1 MGKFYIHPITL
12 LSLFLSFQLSQKVSG
27 QNKIKFNGIEL
38 NMSELKT
45 NDKSVILSK
54 AFAGKKLVIAE
65 GTQETFGTG
74 LALGNNRYLISVP
87 ANAGGKELFNS
98 GIRAWAPV
106 SATQKLVSD
115 LRNTLTSNS
124 TASIDINILVAPG
137 IDEKQIRAVWIPAWG
152 TIKEVWSGGD
162 IIRFTVNATPTQIQ
176 TLSEQGWTMQIEEGE
191 GEIIPHNQVAADNGR
206 VNTISN
212 AGFGWTTGLTGNGVT
227 VAIGDGGL
235 IDSHG
240 DLESHQFNLVTSKLS
255 SFADH
260 PDHVSG
266 TIAGSGLIDANR
278 KGMAPGARIL
288 NHQTS
293 NVISNAIILRTKQN
307 ATLTNNSY
315 GNTLTCTKAGNY
327 NSTSSMMDG
336 QTASYPDLLH
346 VVSAGNAGTT
356 TCSPYPAGYFN
367 IAEGYPVAKNCLTVG
382 AVQAADAFA
391 TWSSKGPMKDGRL
404 KPEIV
409 TDGNDIFSTIPGDGY
424 GQKSG
429 TSQAAPVMTGT
440 LTLLTER
447 FRQLNSYNNP
457 DASLLKALVCNTAD
471 DLGLANADFTYGFG
485 RLNARKAR
493 RVLEAGLYT
502 SNTLS
507 SNSSK
512 NFTIT
517 APAGA
522 SSVKIILAWSDP
534 AAAASPVKALINDLN
549 LNVLRADGSTFLPW
563 VANPSTASVTLAAV
577 RGVDSLNNMEQV
589 TLSVSPGEVLTIRT
603 SSKTISGSTQK
614 YWIVY
619 DWVSPELVLTAP
631 QRNQLMKTATGFG
644 FRWDMSGYTFSSLIL
659 ETSSDS
665 TIWSTAQTIASPTSL
680 YSAYTPTG
688 TSYRKAWYRF
698 KGISGGQ
705 TIYSNAVKVVLS
717 PQPTASVVVCDRSA
731 RLSWAAVSG
740 ATRYEYMKLNRSK
753 GVWETIGYTTSLFAY
768 FGGLENAKR
777 EILAV
782 RPWFSNEAGLRS
794 AGIAATPAA
803 GICPWTKDLGIS
815 KILSPVSGRLLTS
828 SAPSSTIQLELQNYS
843 NTAVTNQVCQLN
855 YQKLDGVVLRYPLSL
870 SIAAGQKQNYTIPT
884 AFLNSV
890 AGIQNMRFWL
900 TTSGDLNTSN
910 DTLKSEVKVLSNMP
924 ERSFPLTINF
934 ENLSPFYATSKT
946 IGFSGLDRLD
956 FNSVNQA
963 RLFSSI
969 KNSPLTYGASSL
981 VLDKE
986 RVNTLTGAGEAII
999 TINLSLFPDPKELK
1013 LSFDFLS
1020 FGSQTSGNGL
1030 SFRPSDQAAWIPVKN
1045 FWQESFIA
1053 GVSKN
1058 FSEIDL
1064 LPLLAG
1070 AAPTSSFQLKFS
1082 FSGQRS
1088 SEIETLGGYAIDNIK
1103 ISIPSA
1109 DISAN
1114 GLVLAPE
1121 NCFKDNEVRPVK
1133 ITVQNLTNSD
1143 AQKVPVSYSV
1153 AGYAS
1158 VTDTITSILANSTV
1172 THTFNIGLN
1181 SQQFGNLS
1189 VRAWVSC
1196 LGDGNSANDSIP
1208 FQKTIHYRTISSF
1221 PAYESFENNAG
1232 SWATYSNTENSRWE
1246 WGKGIK
1252 KVTAF
1257 DSAANGVS
1265 YWYSNP
1271 SGIQSVEDLNYLQ
1284 SPCYNLSRQST
1295 DFQLSFNSGYKLG
1308 GANEQAWMEVSE
1320 DGINWSKI
1328 GTSGSGYNWYNESG
1342 DNWGNIN
1349 TTWQSSSIKLIL
1361 ANFSIKNR
1369 IQFRLVLSQPS
1380 GNGGQGFAMDD
1391 VNIEA
1396 SSDVENNTD
1405 IDETEQSS
1413 ISGAWLT
1420 FGKDGKTAAQVANNP
1435 AMGSL
1440 NLRLKIQPETEG
1452 IQEFEGHYYLG
1463 RNFLL
1468 VPDFIPSQTQK
1479 IRLFI
1484 TDNEITRLKEK
1495 DFSLS
1500 SFQKLGIFRYSGGNK
1515 DLTPNNNDFSS
1526 SSNFEFISPVNVLKV
1541 PTYGGHY
1548 LEFQSK
1554 VGFEFY
1560 VATSSFVASTLGL
1573 RLNPDET
1580 APHPPIELRW
1590 LTPILDNNEGKL
1602 RSTRLAY
1609 FDPSNKMLFVDG
1621 LNGNSSRILIANLKG
1636 QVILNEPFNGFRF
1649 ETSLTGLAKGLYT
1662 LRVEQ
1667 ESVVETFRIL
1677 ID

>member
-1 MGKFYIHPITL
+1 M
-12 LSLFLSFQLSQKVSG
+12 
-27 QNKIKFNGIEL
+27 EL
-38 NMSELKT
+38 NMSDLRT
-45 NDKSVILSK
+45 NDKSVIVSK
-54 AFAGKKLVIAE
+54 AFGGKKLVIAE
-65 GTQETFGTG
+65 GTQETFGKG
-74 LALGNNRYLISVP
+74 LALGNNRFLISVP
-87 ANAGGKELFNS
+87 SNAGGKDLYIA

-106 SATQKLVSD
+106 TATQKLVSD
-115 LRNTLTSNS
+115 LRNTLGSNPN
-124 TASIDINILVAPG
+124 AAAMDVNILVVPG
-137 IDEKQIRAVWIPAWG
+137 IDEKQIRAAWNPSWG

-162 IIRFTVNATPTQIQ
+162 IIRFTVNARPAQIQ

-206 VNTISN
+206 INTISN
-212 AGFGWTTGLTGNGVT
+212 AGFGWTSGLTGNGVT

-235 IDSHG
+235 VDSHG
-240 DLESHQFNLVTSKLS
+240 DLESHQYNLVTSKLS

-260 PDHVSG
+260 PDHVTG
-266 TIAGSGLIDANR
+266 TIAGSGLIDATR
-278 KGMAPGARIL
+278 KGMAPGARVL
-288 NHQTS
+288 NQQTS
-293 NVISNAIILRTKQN
+293 NVISNAIILRTNQN

-315 GNTLTCTKAGNY
+315 GNTLSCTKAGNY
-327 NSTSSMMDG
+327 NSTSSLMDG

-356 TCSPYPAGYFN
+356 TCSPYTAGYFN

-391 TWSSKGPMKDGRL
+391 SWSSKGPMKDGRL

-409 TDGNDIFSTIPGDGY
+409 TDGNDIYSTIPTDGY
-424 GQKSG
+424 GTKSG
-429 TSQAAPVMTGT
+429 TSQAGPVMTGT
-440 LTLLTER
+440 LALLTER
-447 FRQLNSYNNP
+447 YRQLNSNINP

-471 DLGLANADFTYGFG
+471 DLGLANADFSYGFG

-493 RVLEAGLYT
+493 RVLEAGRYT
-502 SNTLS
+502 SNALS
-507 SNSSK
+507 SSSSR

-522 SSVKIILAWSDP
+522 SSVKIMLAWSDP
-534 AAAASPVKALINDLN
+534 AAAASPIKALINDLN
-549 LNVLRADGSTFLPW
+549 LSVLRADGSTFLPW

-577 RGVDSLNNMEQV
+577 RGIDSLNNMEQV

-603 SSKTISGSTQK
+603 SSKTISGSSQK

-644 FRWDMSGYTFSSLIL
+644 FRWDMSGYTFSSFIL
-659 ETSSDS
+659 ETSTDS

-688 TSYRKAWYRF
+688 TTYRKAWFRF

-717 PQPTASVVVCDRSA
+717 PQPTVSVVVCDRNA

-768 FGGLENAKR
+768 FGGLENGQR
-777 EILAV
+777 EILAIT
-782 RPWFSNEAGLRS
+782 PWFSNEAGMRS

-803 GICPWTKDLGIS
+803 GICPWNKDLGIS
-815 KILSPVSGRLLTS
+815 KLLSPVSGRLLTS
-828 SAPSSTIQLELQNYS
+828 SAPSSTIQLELQNFS
-843 NTAVTNQVCQLN
+843 NTAVTNQACQLN
-855 YQKLDGVVLRYPLSL
+855 YRKSDGVVLQYPLSL

-890 AGIQNMRFWL
+890 TGTQNMRFWL

-910 DTLKSEVKVLSNMP
+910 DTLKTEVKVLSNLP
-924 ERSFPLTINF
+924 ERSFPLIINF
-934 ENLSPFYATSKT
+934 ENLTPFYATSNT
-946 IGFSGLDRLD
+946 IGFSGENRMD
-956 FNSVNQA
+956 FSSVNQA

-969 KNSPLTYGASSL
+969 KNAPLAYGANSL

-986 RVNTLTGAGEAII
+986 KVNTLTGTGEATI
-999 TINLSLFPDPKELK
+999 TLNLSAFPNPKEVK

-1020 FGSQTSGNGL
+1020 FGTQASGNGL
-1030 SFRPSDQAAWIPVKN
+1030 SFRPSDQAAWIPLKN

-1058 FSEIDL
+1058 FSDINL
-1064 LPLLAG
+1064 LPLLSG
-1070 AAPTSSFQLKFS
+1070 ASLTSSFQLKFS
-1082 FSGQRS
+1082 FSGQRN

-1103 ISIPSA
+1103 ISIPAA
-1109 DISAN
+1109 DIYAS
-1114 GLVLAPE
+1114 GLELAPV
-1121 NCFKDNEVRPVK
+1121 NCYQDNEARPVK
-1133 ITVQNLTNSD
+1133 ITVQNLSTTD
-1143 AQKVPVSYSV
+1143 AQNVLVSYSV
-1153 AGYAS
+1153 AGFS
-1158 VTDTITSILANSTV
+1158 TVTDTIATILANSTV
-1172 THTFNIGLN
+1172 AYTFNKGLTA
-1181 SQQFGNLS
+1181 QQFGNLS
-1189 VRAWVSC
+1189 VRAWASC
-1196 LGDGNSANDSIP
+1196 SGDGNLTNDTLPI
-1208 FQKTIHYRTISSF
+1208 QKTIHYRTISSF
-1221 PAYESFENNAG
+1221 PAYESFENNTG
-1232 SWATYSNTENSRWE
+1232 SWASYSNTETSRWE
-1246 WGKGIK
+1246 WGKGIR

-1257 DSAANGVS
+1257 DSAANGIS
-1265 YWYSNP
+1265 FWYSNQRITQAP
-1271 SGIQSVEDLNYLQ
+1271 QDLNYLQ

-1295 DFQLSFNSGYKLG
+1295 DFQLSFNSGFKLS
-1308 GANEQAWMEVSE
+1308 GANEQVWMEVSE
-1320 DGINWSKI
+1320 DGINWSKF
-1328 GTSGSGYNWYNESG
+1328 GTSGTGYNWYNETD

-1349 TTWQSSSIKLIL
+1349 TTWQSSSIKLNL
-1361 ANFSIKNR
+1361 SNFIQKRSL
-1369 IQFRLVLSQPS
+1369 QFRLVLSQPAA
-1380 GNGGQGFAMDD
+1380 NGGQGFAMDD

-1396 SSDVENNTD
+1396 SSDVENDTN

-1420 FGKDGKTAAQVANNP
+1420 FGKAGNTAAQVANNP

-1484 TDNEITRLKEK
+1484 TDDEITRLKEK
-1495 DFSLS
+1495 DLSLS

-1515 DLTPNNNDFSS
+1515 DFTPNNNDFNS
-1526 SSNFEFISPVNVLKV
+1526 SSNLEFIAPANVLKV

-1560 VATSSFVASTLGL
+1560 VTTSSFASSAVGL

-1580 APHPPIELRW
+1580 APHQQIELRW
-1590 LTPILDNNEGKL
+1590 LTPVLDNNEGKL
-1602 RSTRLAY
+1602 RSSKLAY
-1609 FDPSNKMLFVDG
+1609 LDPSNKMLFVDG
-1621 LNGNSSRILIANLKG
+1621 LNGNPSRLLIANLKG

-1649 ETSLTGLAKGLYT
+1649 ETSLAGMAKGLYT

-1667 ESVVETFRIL
+1667 ESGVETFRIL
-1677 ID
+1677 LD